1 LRKFFQ
7 NTFDYSI
14 KFNLKRKLNE
24 LKQPQNIEEL
34 INNFRD
40 LIFNLNRPSIEESD
54 EQIYD
59 RAFKTFIDFINL
71 KSLDSFKTSK
81 FI

>member
-1 LRKFFQ
+1 
-7 NTFDYSI
+7 
-14 KFNLKRKLNE
+14 LKRKLNE